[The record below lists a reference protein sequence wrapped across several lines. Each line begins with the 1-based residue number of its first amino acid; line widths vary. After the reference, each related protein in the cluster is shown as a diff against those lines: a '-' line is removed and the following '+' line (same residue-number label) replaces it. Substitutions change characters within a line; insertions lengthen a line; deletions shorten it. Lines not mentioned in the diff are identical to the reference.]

1 MEPDKTLDA
10 FLGLLDGEIVPSSSC
25 TPNSSDCTHYC
36 PHSTTRFRPF
46 NVRLSN
52 PKDDYEPF
60 ELLDVLNKSYGRL
73 DEFSTLVINNL
84 LDQKF
89 PFTIYTF
96 VSNKVSSPALMV
108 RMTIWTRAEIVTELL
123 NRRVKSHVA
132 STSPTRPETS
142 LEEIASPS
150 FGWLRIAHHSDG
162 FKHWSTR
169 RMGQRP
175 WFDMVQQAN
184 VRPTSGHEK
193 LLYKSEKQK
202 LESLGLTETARLP
215 YASPLPRTQSES
227 TQVDTQDDQTQD
239 DQTQDDQTQDDQ
251 IPDDQTQ
258 DDPAEDDQ
266 AQDDQAQDDQTRDD
280 QMQDNQAEATSRR
293 TTRRRTARRR
303 TTKRRTTRRRPEDTP
318 SNDVQT
324 AATQQENVQV
334 GQTRP
339 ESRQPEST
347 QQESTHTK
355 NPQTNTKMAGAP
367 PQDAWSV
374 ASRIPSFTMQLLVV
388 LLITRIVVS
397 WLFGALFD
405 IFNNNKGAVAGL
417 TTPNFEI
424 LGPVSTKSESSSKSG
439 SVQPGTL
446 DDVSPA
452 NALEALMQDEADCAA
467 DRFGEVI
474 EGLNAG
480 LKTKTLSELKA
491 YYDKIDPSL
500 EFLRFLFNIA
510 VLEKLTEEAERGLE
524 LL

>member
-1 MEPDKTLDA
+1 MEPDKTLNA
-10 FLGLLDGEIVPSSSC
+10 FLGLLGGEIVPSSSC
-25 TPNSSDCTHYC
+25 TSNSSDCTHYC

-52 PKDDYEPF
+52 PKDDYEAF
-60 ELLDVLNKSYGRL
+60 ELLDVLDKSYGRL

-132 STSPTRPETS
+132 STSPTRPGTS

-162 FKHWSTR
+162 FRHWSTR

-193 LLYKSEKQK
+193 LLYKSEKEK

-215 YASPLPRTQSES
+215 YASPLLRTRSES
-227 TQVDTQDDQTQD
+227 TQVDTQDDQAEDGQTQDDQIQDDQTQDDPAEDDQTQD
-239 DQTQDDQTQDDQ
+239 DQTQDDQMQ
-251 IPDDQTQ
+251 
-258 DDPAEDDQ
+258 
-266 AQDDQAQDDQTRDD
+266 DD
-280 QMQDNQAEATSRR
+280 QMQDDQAEATSRR

-318 SNDVQT
+318 KKPFGRSSSSNSSKSKKS
-324 AATQQENVQV
+324 AA
-334 GQTRP
+334 
-339 ESRQPEST
+339 SSA
-347 QQESTHTK
+347 K
-355 NPQTNTKMAGAP
+355 NDT
-367 PQDAWSV
+367 
-374 ASRIPSFTMQLLVV
+374 
-388 LLITRIVVS
+388 
-397 WLFGALFD
+397 
-405 IFNNNKGAVAGL
+405 FNNNKGADTGL
-417 TTPNFEI
+417 TTPSSET

-452 NALEALMQDEADCAA
+452 SALEALMQDEADCAA

>member
-1 MEPDKTLDA
+1 MEPDKTLNA

-25 TPNSSDCTHYC
+25 TSNSSDCTHYC

-52 PKDDYEPF
+52 PKDDYEAF
-60 ELLDVLNKSYGRL
+60 ELLDVLDKSYGRL

-132 STSPTRPETS
+132 STSPTRPGTS

-162 FKHWSTR
+162 FRHWSTR

-193 LLYKSEKQK
+193 LLYKSEKEK

-215 YASPLPRTQSES
+215 YASPLLRTRSES
-227 TQVDTQDDQTQD
+227 TQVDTQDDQAEDGQTQDDQIQDDQTQDDPAEDDQTQD
-239 DQTQDDQTQDDQ
+239 DQTQDDQMQ
-251 IPDDQTQ
+251 
-258 DDPAEDDQ
+258 
-266 AQDDQAQDDQTRDD
+266 DD
-280 QMQDNQAEATSRR
+280 QMQDDQAEATSRR

-324 AATQQENVQV
+324 AATQQENVQL

-347 QQESTHTK
+347 QQEKKPFGRSSSSNSSKSKKSAASSAK
-355 NPQTNTKMAGAP
+355 NDT
-367 PQDAWSV
+367 
-374 ASRIPSFTMQLLVV
+374 
-388 LLITRIVVS
+388 
-397 WLFGALFD
+397 
-405 IFNNNKGAVAGL
+405 FNNNKGADTGL
-417 TTPNFEI
+417 TTPSSET

-452 NALEALMQDEADCAA
+452 SALEALMQDEADCAA

>member
-1 MEPDKTLDA
+1 MEPDKTLNA

-25 TPNSSDCTHYC
+25 MPNSSDCTHYC

-52 PKDDYEPF
+52 PKDDYEAF

-162 FKHWSTR
+162 FRHWSTR

-193 LLYKSEKQK
+193 LLYKSEKEK

-215 YASPLPRTQSES
+215 YASPLLRTRSES
-227 TQVDTQDDQTQD
+227 TQVDTQDDQMQG
-239 DQTQDDQTQDDQ
+239 DQTQDDQ
-251 IPDDQTQ
+251 IQDDQIQDDQTQ

-266 AQDDQAQDDQTRDD
+266 AQDDQTQDDQAQDDQAQDDQTQDGPAEDD
-280 QMQDNQAEATSRR
+280 QTQDDQAEATSRR

-303 TTKRRTTRRRPEDTP
+303 TTRRRTTRRRPEDTP

-324 AATQQENVQV
+324 AATQQENVQL

-374 ASRIPSFTMQLLVV
+374 ASRILSFMMQLLVV
-388 LLITRIVVS
+388 LLIISTVVS
-397 WLFGALFD
+397 WLFGAL
-405 IFNNNKGAVAGL
+405 L
-417 TTPNFEI
+417 
-424 LGPVSTKSESSSKSG
+424 
-439 SVQPGTL
+439 
-446 DDVSPA
+446 
-452 NALEALMQDEADCAA
+452 
-467 DRFGEVI
+467 
-474 EGLNAG
+474 
-480 LKTKTLSELKA
+480 
-491 YYDKIDPSL
+491 
-500 EFLRFLFNIA
+500 
-510 VLEKLTEEAERGLE
+510 
-524 LL
+524 

>member
-1 MEPDKTLDA
+1 MDPDKTLNA

-36 PHSTTRFRPF
+36 LHSTTRFRPF

-123 NRRVKSHVA
+123 NRRVKSHVV

-142 LEEIASPS
+142 LKEIASPS

-162 FKHWSTR
+162 FRHWSTR

-184 VRPTSGHEK
+184 VRSTSGHEK
-193 LLYKSEKQK
+193 LLYKSEKEK

-215 YASPLPRTQSES
+215 YASPLLRTRSES
-227 TQVDTQDDQTQD
+227 TQVDTQDDQMQDDQAED
-239 DQTQDDQTQDDQ
+239 DQTQDYQTQDDQ
-251 IPDDQTQ
+251 MPDDQAE
-258 DDPAEDDQ
+258 DDPAEDD
-266 AQDDQAQDDQTRDD
+266 
-280 QMQDNQAEATSRR
+280 QAEATSRR

-374 ASRIPSFTMQLLVV
+374 ASRILSFMMRLLVV
-388 LLITRIVVS
+388 LLIISTVVS
-397 WLFGALFD
+397 WLFGAL
-405 IFNNNKGAVAGL
+405 L
-417 TTPNFEI
+417 
-424 LGPVSTKSESSSKSG
+424 
-439 SVQPGTL
+439 
-446 DDVSPA
+446 
-452 NALEALMQDEADCAA
+452 
-467 DRFGEVI
+467 
-474 EGLNAG
+474 
-480 LKTKTLSELKA
+480 
-491 YYDKIDPSL
+491 
-500 EFLRFLFNIA
+500 
-510 VLEKLTEEAERGLE
+510 
-524 LL
+524 

>member
-1 MEPDKTLDA
+1 MEPDKTLNA

-52 PKDDYEPF
+52 SKDDYEPF

-96 VSNKVSSPALMV
+96 VSNKLFSPGLMV
-108 RMTIWTRAEIVTELL
+108 RMTIWTRSEIVSELL
-123 NRRVKSHVA
+123 DRRVKSHVA

-142 LEEIASPS
+142 LEEIGSRS

-162 FKHWSTR
+162 FRHWSTR
-169 RMGQRP
+169 RMGERP

-184 VRPTSGHEK
+184 VRPPSGHEK
-193 LLYKSEKQK
+193 LLYKSEQEK

-227 TQVDTQDDQTQD
+227 TQVDTQDDQ
-239 DQTQDDQTQDDQ
+239 
-251 IPDDQTQ
+251 
-258 DDPAEDDQ
+258 AEV
-266 AQDDQAQDDQTRDD
+266 
-280 QMQDNQAEATSRR
+280 MQ
-293 TTRRRTARRR
+293 
-303 TTKRRTTRRRPEDTP
+303 PEDTP

-324 AATQQENVQV
+324 AATQQENVQLE
-334 GQTRP
+334 QTRP
-339 ESRQPEST
+339 ESRQPENT
-347 QQESTHTK
+347 QQESTRTK
-355 NPQTNTKMAGAP
+355 NPQTNTQMAGAP

-374 ASRIPSFTMQLLVV
+374 ASRILSHMMYLIVV
-388 LLITRIVVS
+388 LLTIGIVVS
-397 WLFGALFD
+397 RLFGTLFD
-405 IFNNNKGAVAGL
+405 TFNNNKGADTGL
-417 TTPNFEI
+417 TTPSSET
-424 LGPVSTKSESSSKSG
+424 LGSVSTKSESSSKSG
-439 SVQPGTL
+439 SAQPDTL
-446 DDVSPA
+446 DQVSPA
-452 NALEALMQDEADCAA
+452 SALEALMQVEADCAA

-474 EGLNAG
+474 EGLNTA

-510 VLEKLTEEAERGLE
+510 VLEKLTEEAERDLE

>member
-1 MEPDKTLDA
+1 MEPDKTLNA

-25 TPNSSDCTHYC
+25 MPNSSDCTHYC

-52 PKDDYEPF
+52 PKDDYEAF

-96 VSNKVSSPALMV
+96 VSNEVSSPALMV

-142 LEEIASPS
+142 LKEIASPS
-150 FGWLRIAHHSDG
+150 FGWLRITHHSDG
-162 FKHWSTR
+162 FRHWSTR

-184 VRPTSGHEK
+184 P
-193 LLYKSEKQK
+193 LL
-202 LESLGLTETARLP
+202 
-215 YASPLPRTQSES
+215 RTRSES

-239 DQTQDDQTQDDQ
+239 GPAEDDQTQDDQ
-251 IPDDQTQ
+251 MQ
-258 DDPAEDDQ
+258 DD
-266 AQDDQAQDDQTRDD
+266 
-280 QMQDNQAEATSRR
+280 QAEATSRR
-293 TTRRRTARRR
+293 TTMRRTARRR
-303 TTKRRTTRRRPEDTP
+303 TTRRRSEDTP

-324 AATQQENVQV
+324 AATQQENVQL

-374 ASRIPSFTMQLLVV
+374 ASHILSFMMQLLVV
-388 LLITRIVVS
+388 LLIISIVVS
-397 WLFGALFD
+397 WLFGAL
-405 IFNNNKGAVAGL
+405 L
-417 TTPNFEI
+417 
-424 LGPVSTKSESSSKSG
+424 
-439 SVQPGTL
+439 
-446 DDVSPA
+446 
-452 NALEALMQDEADCAA
+452 
-467 DRFGEVI
+467 
-474 EGLNAG
+474 
-480 LKTKTLSELKA
+480 
-491 YYDKIDPSL
+491 
-500 EFLRFLFNIA
+500 
-510 VLEKLTEEAERGLE
+510 
-524 LL
+524 

>member
-1 MEPDKTLDA
+1 MEPDKTLNA
-10 FLGLLDGEIVPSSSC
+10 FLGLLDGETVPSSSC

-52 PKDDYEPF
+52 PKDDYEP
-60 ELLDVLNKSYGRL
+60 YGRL

-162 FKHWSTR
+162 FRHWSTQ
-169 RMGQRP
+169 RMGERP

-193 LLYKSEKQK
+193 LLYKSEKEK

-251 IPDDQTQ
+251 
-258 DDPAEDDQ
+258 
-266 AQDDQAQDDQTRDD
+266 AQDDQTRDD
-280 QMQDNQAEATSRR
+280 QMQDNQAEATS
-293 TTRRRTARRR
+293 
-303 TTKRRTTRRRPEDTP
+303 RRTTRRRPEDTP

-355 NPQTNTKMAGAP
+355 NPQTNTKIAGAP
-367 PQDAWSV
+367 PQDAWSA

-388 LLITRIVVS
+388 LLIIRIVVS
-397 WLFGALFD
+397 WLFGAL
-405 IFNNNKGAVAGL
+405 L
-417 TTPNFEI
+417 
-424 LGPVSTKSESSSKSG
+424 
-439 SVQPGTL
+439 
-446 DDVSPA
+446 
-452 NALEALMQDEADCAA
+452 
-467 DRFGEVI
+467 
-474 EGLNAG
+474 
-480 LKTKTLSELKA
+480 
-491 YYDKIDPSL
+491 
-500 EFLRFLFNIA
+500 
-510 VLEKLTEEAERGLE
+510 
-524 LL
+524 

>member
-1 MEPDKTLDA
+1 MEPDKTLNA

-25 TPNSSDCTHYC
+25 MPNSSDCTHYC

-52 PKDDYEPF
+52 PKDDYEAF

-142 LEEIASPS
+142 LKEIASPS

-162 FKHWSTR
+162 FRHWSTQ
-169 RMGQRP
+169 RMGERP

-193 LLYKSEKQK
+193 LLYKSEKEK

-227 TQVDTQDDQTQD
+227 TQVDTQDDQMQD
-239 DQTQDDQTQDDQ
+239 DQAEDGQTQDDQ
-251 IPDDQTQ
+251 
-258 DDPAEDDQ
+258 AEDDQ
-266 AQDDQAQDDQTRDD
+266 A
-280 QMQDNQAEATSRR
+280 E
-293 TTRRRTARRR
+293 ARRH
-303 TTKRRTTRRRPEDTP
+303 T
-318 SNDVQT
+318 T

-388 LLITRIVVS
+388 LLIIRIVVS
-397 WLFGALFD
+397 WLFGAL
-405 IFNNNKGAVAGL
+405 L
-417 TTPNFEI
+417 
-424 LGPVSTKSESSSKSG
+424 
-439 SVQPGTL
+439 
-446 DDVSPA
+446 
-452 NALEALMQDEADCAA
+452 
-467 DRFGEVI
+467 
-474 EGLNAG
+474 
-480 LKTKTLSELKA
+480 
-491 YYDKIDPSL
+491 
-500 EFLRFLFNIA
+500 
-510 VLEKLTEEAERGLE
+510 
-524 LL
+524 

>member
-1 MEPDKTLDA
+1 MEPDKTLNA

-150 FGWLRIAHHSDG
+150 FGWLRTAHHSDG
-162 FKHWSTR
+162 FRHWSTR
-169 RMGQRP
+169 RMGERP

-184 VRPTSGHEK
+184 P
-193 LLYKSEKQK
+193 LL
-202 LESLGLTETARLP
+202 
-215 YASPLPRTQSES
+215 RTRSES
-227 TQVDTQDDQTQD
+227 TQVDTQDDQMQD
-239 DQTQDDQTQDDQ
+239 DQAQ
-251 IPDDQTQ
+251 DDQTQ
-258 DDPAEDDQ
+258 DDPAE
-266 AQDDQAQDDQTRDD
+266 
-280 QMQDNQAEATSRR
+280 ATS
-293 TTRRRTARRR
+293 
-303 TTKRRTTRRRPEDTP
+303 RRTTRRRPEDTP

-374 ASRIPSFTMQLLVV
+374 ASRILSFMMQLLVV
-388 LLITRIVVS
+388 LLIISTVVS

-405 IFNNNKGAVAGL
+405 TFNNNKGANTGL
-417 TTPNFEI
+417 TTPSFEI

-452 NALEALMQDEADCAA
+452 SALEALMQDEADCAA

-491 YYDKIDPSL
+491 YYGRIDPSL

>member
-1 MEPDKTLDA
+1 MEPDKTLNA

-52 PKDDYEPF
+52 PKDDHEAF

-142 LEEIASPS
+142 LKEIASPS
-150 FGWLRIAHHSDG
+150 FGWLRITHHSDG
-162 FKHWSTR
+162 FRHWSTR

-193 LLYKSEKQK
+193 LLYKSEKEK

-215 YASPLPRTQSES
+215 YASPLPRTQNES
-227 TQVDTQDDQTQD
+227 TQVDTQDDQAEDDQTQD

-251 IPDDQTQ
+251 AEDHQTQDHQTQDHQMQDHQTQDDQMQDDQTQ
-258 DDPAEDDQ
+258 DGPAEDDQTQDDQ
-266 AQDDQAQDDQTRDD
+266 AQDDQTQDGPAEDDQTRDD
-280 QMQDNQAEATSRR
+280 QMQDDQMQDDQAEATNGGHAARER
-293 TTRRRTARRR
+293 TGR
-303 TTKRRTTRRRPEDTP
+303 
-318 SNDVQT
+318 
-324 AATQQENVQV
+324 
-334 GQTRP
+334 
-339 ESRQPEST
+339 
-347 QQESTHTK
+347 
-355 NPQTNTKMAGAP
+355 
-367 PQDAWSV
+367 
-374 ASRIPSFTMQLLVV
+374 
-388 LLITRIVVS
+388 
-397 WLFGALFD
+397 
-405 IFNNNKGAVAGL
+405 
-417 TTPNFEI
+417 
-424 LGPVSTKSESSSKSG
+424 
-439 SVQPGTL
+439 
-446 DDVSPA
+446 A
-452 NALEALMQDEADCAA
+452 NAARE
-467 DRFGEVI
+467 
-474 EGLNAG
+474 
-480 LKTKTLSELKA
+480 
-491 YYDKIDPSL
+491 
-500 EFLRFLFNIA
+500 
-510 VLEKLTEEAERGLE
+510 
-524 LL
+524 

>member
-1 MEPDKTLDA
+1 MEPDKTLNA

-84 LDQKF
+84 LDHKF

-162 FKHWSTR
+162 FRHWSTQ
-169 RMGQRP
+169 RMGERP

-193 LLYKSEKQK
+193 LLYKSEKEK

-215 YASPLPRTQSES
+215 YASPLLRTRSES
-227 TQVDTQDDQTQD
+227 TQVDTQDDQMQD

-251 IPDDQTQ
+251 IQDDQTQDDQIQDDQTQ

-266 AQDDQAQDDQTRDD
+266 TQDNQMQDDQAQDDQTQDD
-280 QMQDNQAEATSRR
+280 PAEATSRR

-355 NPQTNTKMAGAP
+355 NPQTNRKMAGAP

-374 ASRIPSFTMQLLVV
+374 ASRILSFMMQLLVV
-388 LLITRIVVS
+388 LLIISTVVS
-397 WLFGALFD
+397 WLFGAL
-405 IFNNNKGAVAGL
+405 L
-417 TTPNFEI
+417 
-424 LGPVSTKSESSSKSG
+424 
-439 SVQPGTL
+439 
-446 DDVSPA
+446 
-452 NALEALMQDEADCAA
+452 
-467 DRFGEVI
+467 
-474 EGLNAG
+474 
-480 LKTKTLSELKA
+480 
-491 YYDKIDPSL
+491 
-500 EFLRFLFNIA
+500 
-510 VLEKLTEEAERGLE
+510 
-524 LL
+524 

>member
-1 MEPDKTLDA
+1 MEPDKTLNA

-52 PKDDYEPF
+52 PKDDHEAF

-142 LEEIASPS
+142 LKEIASPS
-150 FGWLRIAHHSDG
+150 FGWLRITHHSDG
-162 FKHWSTR
+162 FRHWSTR

-193 LLYKSEKQK
+193 LLYKSEKEK

-215 YASPLPRTQSES
+215 YASPLPRTQNES
-227 TQVDTQDDQTQD
+227 TQVDTQDDQAEDDQTQD

-251 IPDDQTQ
+251 AEDGQTQ
-258 DDPAEDDQ
+258 DDQAEDDQ
-266 AQDDQAQDDQTRDD
+266 A
-280 QMQDNQAEATSRR
+280 E
-293 TTRRRTARRR
+293 ARRH
-303 TTKRRTTRRRPEDTP
+303 T
-318 SNDVQT
+318 T

-388 LLITRIVVS
+388 LLIIRIVVS

-405 IFNNNKGAVAGL
+405 IFNNNKGTVAGL
-417 TTPNFEI
+417 TTPSFEI

-446 DDVSPA
+446 DGVSPA

-491 YYDKIDPSL
+491 YYNRIDPSL